1 MTHNEAIS
9 IIRDGGLYVR
19 LLLRKTNAPPPSLD
33 GKNKTIFLLVIKKI
47 NKLFSILEVKTA
59 MTPVGNGMEYYN
71 PGPSNHWQP
80 SGYT

>member
-47 NKLFSILEVKTA
+47 NK
-59 MTPVGNGMEYYN
+59 
-71 PGPSNHWQP
+71 
-80 SGYT
+80 

>member
-9 IIRDGGLYVR
+9 LIRDGGLYVR

-33 GKNKTIFLLVIKKI
+33 GKKKRNWFFVRKI
-47 NKLFSILEVKTA
+47 NKLFFILEVKTA